1 MRLRTASAC
10 LVALVLAV
18 SGCTT
23 DAPKDSS
30 PVVAASSPAPSP
42 TPSDDPSDE
51 PTEEE
56 LRPLDPEVDP
66 TGSTSSGAGSPSA
79 TEEQLF
85 GSGVHDLLADVE
97 AADLRSSDA
106 ICRGAGLLL
115 SEMSRSQ
122 VEARQDAMSEED
134 LEALKDLLALCDKVL
149 SS

>member
-23 DAPKDSS
+23 HAPKDSS
-30 PVVAASSPAPSP
+30 PVVAAPSPTASP
-42 TPSDDPSDE
+42 TPSDDPIDE

-56 LRPLDPEVDP
+56 VRPLDPEADP

-79 TEEQLF
+79 TEEQMF
-85 GSGVHDLLADVE
+85 GSGVHELLADVE

-106 ICRGAGLLL
+106 ICRGAGLVV
-115 SEMSRSQ
+115 SEMSPSQ
-122 VEARQDAMSEED
+122 IEARQDAMSEED
-134 LEALKDLLALCDKVL
+134 LEALEDLVALCDKVL

>member
-30 PVVAASSPAPSP
+30 PVVAAPSP
-42 TPSDDPSDE
+42 TPSAAPSDE

-56 LRPLDPEVDP
+56 VRPLDPEADP

-79 TEEQLF
+79 TEEQMF

-115 SEMSRSQ
+115 SEMTRSQ